1 MENRERTR
9 GRFNFVDVL
18 IIVMVLAIIA
28 VIVYMRVSDKK
39 VAVSSEKSVTYTVR
53 LSGVNED
60 FLPIIRNGETVYDS
74 STGKSVG
81 TITSVRSE
89 KTKYIGKTI
98 TSDTLGNRYINIS
111 EDDNL
116 YDVYVTINVIADVD
130 RRGIAYAGKNKILV
144 GSRIYFRCGTFA
156 GTSFCTEFNIV

>member
-28 VIVYMRVSDKK
+28 VIVYMTVSDKK

-60 FLPIIRNGETVYDS
+60 FLPIIRNGETS
-74 STGKSVG
+74 P
-81 TITSVRSE
+81 E
-89 KTKYIGKTI
+89 
-98 TSDTLGNRYINIS
+98 
-111 EDDNL
+111 
-116 YDVYVTINVIADVD
+116 NVW
-130 RRGIAYAGKNKILV
+130 
-144 GSRIYFRCGTFA
+144 IYLKLPH
-156 GTSFCTEFNIV
+156 